1 MPVLRDDGRRIES
14 RGRAQNRPDIV
25 RIGHLIEHHD
35 RARGIFIEHIVEEN
49 VFQRLAFQHQTL
61 MRRVLG
67 HQAAQIDRLA
77 VIDVEAL
84 GQFAIEA
91 GDALARGPEL
101 AMHAIRVLERGLD
114 RMAAPQADGAL
125 VAAPAAA
132 SALHATRAAAHGPT
146 AFIGLALLAV
156 LVIVAMSGHRM
167 ILFQK
172 FFRPCQDWC

>member
-1 MPVLRDDGRRIES
+1 M
-14 RGRAQNRPDIV
+14 

-101 AMHAIRVLERGLD
+101 AMHAIRVLERRLD

-132 SALHATRAAAHGPT
+132 SALHATRAARAWPIGRASRRLGYCRHVWPSDDPFSKIFPPMPRLVLTGKAHVLIGP
-146 AFIGLALLAV
+146 V
-156 LVIVAMSGHRM
+156 LG
-167 ILFQK
+167 
-172 FFRPCQDWC
+172 